1 MSDYMLAKK
10 RLVESLAKLN
20 SFPARFAS
28 AKAVVN
34 AAMLQM
40 SNAGARLDRPAVDR
54 CIKSEYDPA
63 CHRLMAL
70 QAEYEGVVKDVER
83 LHEFMCSQAYLDA
96 VAMHERDALEEKLL
110 EDVRAKADEKKI
122 TENLAPLCDDSLMA
136 NEAYPRPEIREGE
149 LVWVRPL
156 SSSGRSYANN
166 PFARCTV
173 LKIFR
178 MSIFRRA
185 YAVALI
191 FEGKIVYRLV
201 ERIELIKPLHSVH
214 GAKNLSYAD
223 FPSCVRGGSDL

>member
-1 MSDYMLAKK
+1 MSEYVLAKN
-10 RLVESLAKLN
+10 RLFESLAELN
-20 SFPARFAS
+20 SFCAELAS
-28 AKAVVN
+28 AKAKVDATKLQVN
-34 AAMLQM
+34 
-40 SNAGARLDRPAVDR
+40 RLSDGSDCEVLDSYIESEFRPALKRWRSV
-54 CIKSEYDPA
+54 KA
-63 CHRLMAL
+63 
-70 QAEYEGVVKDVER
+70 QYESVVKEVER

-110 EDVRAKADEKKI
+110 EDVRAKADEKMI
-122 TENLAPLCDDSLMA
+122 TEILAPLCDDSLMA

-166 PFARCTV
+166 PFTRCTV

-201 ERIELIKPLHSVH
+201 ERIELIKPE
-214 GAKNLSYAD
+214 
-223 FPSCVRGGSDL
+223 